1 MVVVGAAVVVAAVV
15 VAGTGFSQMARTS
28 SVQLMSCQNPLVL
41 SVFMELYNLCSKT
54 FIVWCLPSMSTH
66 IDAQD
71 SSVLPEFG

>member
-1 MVVVGAAVVVAAVV
+1 MVVVVVVVV

-41 SVFMELYNLCSKT
+41 SVDGIVYYFAKSI
-54 FIVWCLPSMSTH
+54 FIVLYLPSMSTH

-71 SSVLPEFG
+71 SSVFPEFG